1 MLFKNNNNNKIYI
14 KKKLRRI
21 TIILFMAIG
30 DLKLLRKKEKDRK
43 IRKKKNSD

>member
-1 MLFKNNNNNKIYI
+1 
-14 KKKLRRI
+14 
-21 TIILFMAIG
+21 MAIG